1 MANRV
6 GKLVRGPRP
15 AFTLVELLIVIG
27 IITILIVLGM
37 SVAHKVSGSGRI
49 EATKQT
55 LRVLDS
61 SLTEYISVKG
71 EMPPAWVVDPRPNN
85 ANGATIQPVA
95 DAKNISASGPDQV
108 AINSVGLYM
117 AQCKSVP
124 SVDAIFKQLDARLIK
139 LFDPDSP
146 GNDNDMTAQTSLST
160 VMDAWGRPIRYVH
173 PVFKGLLPEPP
184 GTTFDVS
191 TVLQKP
197 PGKNWGFKDILRDT
211 TPGPTGTDGGI
222 PQGNRPYFYSAGP
235 DGDPTT
241 TDDNVYISVPRFQK
255 P

>member
-95 DAKNISASGPDQV
+95 DAKNDSPPSGGPQQV

-124 SVDAIFKQLDARLIK
+124 SVDAIFKQLDARFIK
-139 LFDPDSP
+139 LFDPDVD
-146 GNDNDMTAQTSLST
+146 GNDNDMPRIRPAG
-160 VMDAWGRPIRYVH
+160 AGARRACCGRC
-173 PVFKGLLPEPP
+173 
-184 GTTFDVS
+184 
-191 TVLQKP
+191 
-197 PGKNWGFKDILRDT
+197 
-211 TPGPTGTDGGI
+211 
-222 PQGNRPYFYSAGP
+222 
-235 DGDPTT
+235 
-241 TDDNVYISVPRFQK
+241 
-255 P
+255 